1 MGEARKAR
9 TAMPK
14 LQADRARQTLT
25 GAAMGAHWQAVVH
38 VAAHRDL
45 APVQAA
51 MAAAV
56 AEVEAQMS
64 TWISGSDLN
73 LLSDAA
79 PGVWLDLPLH
89 LMAVLARGLQ
99 IGVQSGG
106 AFDIGLGD
114 AALAWGFGPLPAR
127 EAAILAAR
135 TAPRRPAH
143 EVLELDVPGA
153 RARKHAP
160 MRFDLNGIAKG
171 YGVDRLAE
179 VALAQGLTRAL
190 LSIDGELRALQG
202 HPDGTP
208 WAVAVDT
215 PDPAART
222 PHAVVELTD
231 AAIATSGDYRHF
243 VRAGSRT
250 LSHTM
255 DPARGH
261 PLLTSPASVSVLAP
275 DCCSADAWAT
285 AYMVMGPDIGAALA
299 ARLGQSVLFLSRNAS
314 GIQTTATGIFARD
327 TAA

>member
-1 MGEARKAR
+1 
-9 TAMPK
+9 MPK
-14 LQADRARQTLT
+14 PHTDPTRQTLS
-25 GAAMGAHWQAVVH
+25 GPAMGARWQAVVH
-38 VAAHRDL
+38 AAARRDL

-64 TWISGSDLN
+64 IWIPGSDLN
-73 LLSDAA
+73 LLSETA

-179 VALAQGLTRAL
+179 VALARGLTRAL

-208 WAVAVDT
+208 WAVAVDR
-215 PDPAART
+215 PDYGSRT
-222 PHAVVELTD
+222 PQAVVEMAD

-243 VRAGSRT
+243 VRAGRRT

-255 DPARGH
+255 DPAQGH
-261 PLLTSPASVSVLAP
+261 PLLASPASVSVLAQ
-275 DCCSADAWAT
+275 DCASADAWAT
-285 AYMVMGPDIGAALA
+285 AFMALGEERGLVLA
-299 ARLGQSVLFLSRNAS
+299 QRLDLSVLFLTRDA
-314 GIQTTATGIFARD
+314 GLIRAAGTGPFAQGK
-327 TAA
+327 AA